1 MYFAIGWPKHLD
13 TASFGAQPL
22 RQIACDRVKILFA
35 ILTDDTLAIWYTKP
49 CVPIVSIRRPAAS
62 LAAHG
67 PNHLLEW
74 KPDSNALCVATADG
88 TLLIYRLAVAAEG
101 QSIYNQ
107 IDPPTQNLKRD
118 SAELFVKEAIPQL
131 QLQLVAER
139 PLYVPVT
146 CITCVN
152 AAQMMVVTRSERIL
166 RVRWDDASE
175 ERDFALDLKRIPFSI
190 NQQVS
195 YAVPLLEANTYVVSC
210 EYSPLVGGFAVV
222 LNDGRAAYLTAGN
235 LKFDPN
241 QVQGIWAQGVEDATC
256 ASVNHKFRLVAFGR
270 RNAQAVV
277 YTVDDVT
284 GGLEQSHTL
293 ELSAKDYTGAPGAV
307 REMRWTPDGCAV
319 AVSWANGGVSLW
331 STFGTMLM
339 CSLGW
344 DYGLQVDLAVCNP
357 LDVYS
362 MDWSTEGYQ
371 LLMLRRSRDAATAAA
386 GAEEAAGRCALVQ
399 LDVVKSAL
407 TVNPCQSTNA
417 HLFLQGDDKLYVNP
431 GDSLQRVYHNCN
443 VGAAA
448 GAGASEADR
457 PADGLEPMHGTDGG
471 YLGADG
477 HHGQQQMMGG
487 QHGNMFAQSYNIC
500 TDKYVKGEAAGPPV
514 GGEDANA
521 GLEEY
526 EVSDEPTICACLI
539 ACLKKQ

>member
-13 TASFGAQPL
+13 TASFGDQPI
-22 RQIACDRVKILFA
+22 RQICCDRVKILFA
-35 ILTDDTLAIWYTKP
+35 ILTDDALAIWYTKP
-49 CVPIVSIRRPAAS
+49 CVPIVSIRRTAAS
-62 LAAHG
+62 LQLRG
-67 PNHLLEW
+67 PNHLVEW
-74 KPDSNALCVATADG
+74 KPDSNALAVATADG
-88 TLLIYRLAVAAEG
+88 TLLVYRVAVAAEG

-118 SAELFVKEAIPQL
+118 SAELFVKEAIPSLRL
-131 QLQLVAER
+131 QLIVEQ

-152 AAQMMVVTRSERIL
+152 VSQMMVATRSERIL
-166 RVRWDDASE
+166 RIRWDGQE
-175 ERDFALDLKRIPFSI
+175 ERDFSLDLKRIPFSI

-195 YAVPLLEANTYVVSC
+195 YAVPILEANTYVVSC
-210 EYSPLVGGFAVV
+210 DYSPLVGGFAVV
-222 LNDGRAAYLTAGN
+222 LNDGRAAYLTASD
-235 LKFDPN
+235 LRFDPN

-256 ASVNHKFRLVAFGR
+256 ASVNHKYRLIAFGR

-284 GGLEQSHTL
+284 GGLEVSHSL

-307 REMRWTPDGCAV
+307 RELRWTPDGCAV
-319 AVSWANGGVSLW
+319 AVSWEKGGISLW

-344 DYGLQVDLAVCNP
+344 DYGLSVDLAVCNP

-371 LLMLRRSRDAATAAA
+371 LLMLRRTTTAAPA
-386 GAEEAAGRCALVQ
+386 AAADGATTTGGGGGVRSALVQ
-399 LDVVKSAL
+399 LDLVKSTL
-407 TVNPCQSTNA
+407 TVNPCQSSNA

-431 GDSLQRVYHNCN
+431 GDTLQRVYHNCN
-443 VGAAA
+443 VAAQAISLLQPGRDEAVDVYGTADGGGMGGDAAA
-448 GAGASEADR
+448 GS
-457 PADGLEPMHGTDGG
+457 
-471 YLGADG
+471 
-477 HHGQQQMMGG
+477 
-487 QHGNMFAQSYNIC
+487 MFSQSYNIC
-500 TDKYVKGEAAGPPV
+500 TDKYVKGEAAVPPA
-514 GGEDANA
+514 ELA

-526 EVSDEPTICACLI
+526 EVSVVQTIAF
-539 ACLKKQ
+539 